1 MHDGEII
8 RQLRRQSRILGRVV
22 QALQKVQDGIPR
34 PSEREIAELRRGG
47 SLSVAAYLIGLLQR
61 VLVNVENAASDLRTG
76 ADEKMLS
83 RVDKLRPC
91 AIEINAISAALDE
104 PMDVERG
111 G

>member
-1 MHDGEII
+1 LHPAAN
-8 RQLRRQSRILGRVV
+8 RRTSGSSAPPPGARYPTGAAR
-22 QALQKVQDGIPR
+22 AER
-34 PSEREIAELRRGG
+34 PSQREIAELRRGG
-47 SLSVAAYLIGLLQR
+47 SLSIAAYLLGFLQK
-61 VLVNVENAASDLRTG
+61 VLVNVENAASDLRAG

-91 AIEINAISAALDE
+91 VIEINAISAALDE